1 MWSVEEGLIHNP
13 LHPLLRGETFHG
25 DGVVVPILTGDTKG
39 ILCCREVGFFPFCGQ
54 ERRFHDKSLDRT
66 LSAHYTVYFERS
78 FRPEWLQDIPRY
90 LVYRLHAFGTPITSV
105 ANSSSTSGDSSPL
118 PSATEE

>member
-1 MWSVEEGLIHNP
+1 MDSHSVRDYLEQVSVNELVIRIA
-13 LHPLLRGETFHG
+13 LLRHFLQDLDNFTSLES
-25 DGVVVPILTGDTKG
+25 L
-39 ILCCREVGFFPFCGQ
+39 
-54 ERRFHDKSLDRT
+54 ERSLDRT

-78 FRPEWLQDIPRY
+78 FRPEQLQDIPRY

-105 ANSSSTSGDSSPL
+105 ANSNSTSGDSSPL